1 MIKPKRYNCIKC
13 SRPVELVFIP
23 GMSPKTFKF
32 FDDMIGAALCRDCLC
47 EKHIPEAAEA
57 VMAQLLN

>member
-1 MIKPKRYNCIKC
+1 MKVKQYNCIKC

-23 GMSPKTFKF
+23 GMSSKTFKF
-32 FDDMIGAALCRDCLC
+32 FDEMIGAALCRDCLC
-47 EKHIPEAAEA
+47 DKNVPQAAEA

>member
-1 MIKPKRYNCIKC
+1 MKVKKYDCIKC

-23 GMSPKTFKF
+23 GMSSKTFKF
-32 FDDMIGAALCRDCLC
+32 FDEMLETALCRDCLC
-47 EKHIPEAAEA
+47 DRHIPEAAEA